1 MISPGALTRKLMRQ
15 ISRTRGQFASLVAVV
30 AIGIAVFV
38 LMTASYGEL
47 QGCLE
52 RYYRE
57 YRFGDLLVEVR
68 RAPAS
73 VVDLIRRIDGVSPA
87 EGRLM
92 FDARMEV
99 PKSSAD
105 NTKQTSIKGRIVGVP
120 DVQTVSVNDI
130 RVISGRRPLKG
141 TGEALV
147 DPKFTAAHGLAAGD
161 SLIVYAGGKA
171 ARVKVSGVATSP
183 EFIYATSDPS
193 DIFPDPRAFGVL
205 FMSQY
210 DAASIYGYQGDINQ
224 VLVKYDSGVDTA
236 AVKAAVEK
244 ALDRYGR
251 IVSLERDD
259 QFSHAAI
266 SQEFEQLKMI
276 SSTLPSVF
284 LMVAAAIMYISVSR
298 MVREQ
303 RTQIGVMKAIGYSGG
318 QVLSHYTG
326 FGVAGGALGALAG
339 IGLGMLGVPAMI
351 RTYAQYFDL
360 PLGRGRVGLE
370 EIVASLGAS
379 LLVSVVACWFA
390 ARGVLAL
397 SPAQSM
403 RPAAPPAAVKAVL
416 EWLPLLWN
424 RLSFSWKMA
433 IRNITRH
440 KGRAALTVMVSML
453 AVALIVM
460 ALFMND
466 SVDYLFGEAFAD
478 RQRHDLE
485 VSMSGACGRQ
495 DLLFLRGI
503 PGVSGVEP
511 FCEYAAKLRN
521 GRKEEDISIK
531 GMPRDSRMHLLVD
544 SGQHLVNVPETGLL
558 LDEII
563 ARKVG
568 LRPGDVAYVKI
579 VNGKNEEEP
588 VLVRG
593 LVQQLIGGGGF
604 GSIEQVNRL
613 AGESETFN
621 GAWLTT
627 ADPDRVRDILR
638 ESPVVVSV
646 ASPAERLAEFEKMTG
661 MLLFS
666 VGLMTLFGVAMGYS
680 IVYTISSIN
689 IEERKREISFMKAL
703 GLTSW
708 QAASIVFNENTAL
721 SAIGIVLGLPLGKA
735 GAKAFLKA
743 SGGDLWT
750 FPLVIYPRTYL
761 LAAFGG
767 YLFVML
773 AQWAGRRRIKR
784 LDPIAELKTQQE

>member
-1 MISPGALTRKLMRQ
+1 MRQ

-47 QGCLE
+47 YDSLD

-73 VVDLIRRIDGVSPA
+73 VVDLIRRIDGVSAA

-105 NTKQTSIKGRIVGVP
+105 NTKQTSIEGRIVGIP

-130 RVISGRRPLKG
+130 KVVAGRRPLKG

-147 DPKFTAAHGLAAGD
+147 DPKFAAAHGLVAGD
-161 SLIVYAGGKA
+161 SVTLYASGKA
-171 ARVKVSGVATSP
+171 ARVTVSGIATSP

-193 DIFPDPRAFGVL
+193 DIFPDPRAFGIL
-205 FMSQY
+205 FMSEY
-210 DAASIYGYQGDINQ
+210 DAASIYGYQGDIDQ

-236 AVKAAVEK
+236 AVKAAIEK
-244 ALDRYGR
+244 VLDRYGR
-251 IVSLERDD
+251 VASLERKD

-266 SQEFEQLKMI
+266 SQEFEQLKMM
-276 SSTLPSVF
+276 SSTLPSIF
-284 LMVAAAIMYISVSR
+284 LLVAAAIMYISVSR

-303 RTQIGVMKAIGYSGG
+303 RTQIGVMKAVGYSGG
-318 QVLSHYTG
+318 QILSYYTG
-326 FGVAGGALGALAG
+326 FGVAGGALGALIG
-339 IGLGMLGVPAMI
+339 IGLGMLAVPAMI
-351 RTYAQYFDL
+351 QTYAQYFNL

-370 EIVASLGAS
+370 EIGASLGAS
-379 LLVSVVACWFA
+379 LLVSIVAGWFA
-390 ARGVLAL
+390 ARGVLTL
-397 SPAQSM
+397 NPAQSM

-416 EWLPLLWN
+416 EWLPFVWN
-424 RLSFSWKMA
+424 RLTFSWKMA
-433 IRNITRH
+433 VRNLTRH

-460 ALFMND
+460 ALFMKD
-466 SVDYLFGEAFAD
+466 SADYLFREAFAG
-478 RQRHDLE
+478 RQRHDLA
-485 VSMSGACGRQ
+485 VSMSRPCGRQ
-495 DLLFLRGI
+495 DLLFLKGI

-511 FCEYAAKLRN
+511 FCDYAAKLRN
-521 GRKEEDISIK
+521 GSKEEDISIK
-531 GMPRDSRMHLLVD
+531 GMPGDSRMQVLADPEQRVV
-544 SGQHLVNVPETGLL
+544 SVPETGLL
-558 LDEII
+558 LDEIT
-563 ARKVG
+563 ARKTG
-568 LRPGDVAYVKI
+568 LRPGDIAYVKI
-579 VNGKNEEEP
+579 VNGKDEEQP

-604 GSIEQVNRL
+604 ASIEQVNQL

-621 GAWLTT
+621 GVWLTT
-627 ADPDRVRDILR
+627 DDPDRVRDVLR
-638 ESPVVVSV
+638 ESPMVISM

-661 MLLFS
+661 MMMFS
-666 VGLMTLFGVAMGYS
+666 VGLMTSFGVAMGYS

-721 SAIGIVLGLPLGKA
+721 SAIGIALGLPLGNVA
-735 GAKAFLKA
+735 AKAFLAA
-743 SGGDLWT
+743 SGGELWT

-761 LAAFGG
+761 FAALGG
-767 YLFVML
+767 YVFVML
-773 AQWAGRRRIKR
+773 AQWAGRRRIRR